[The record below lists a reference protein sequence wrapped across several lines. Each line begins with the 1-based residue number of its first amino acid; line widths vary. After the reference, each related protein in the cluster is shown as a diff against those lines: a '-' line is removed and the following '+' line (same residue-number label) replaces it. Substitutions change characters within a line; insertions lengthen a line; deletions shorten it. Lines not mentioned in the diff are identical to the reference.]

1 MLWQGGSM
9 ATAAGDSQ
17 RPRWHLWRDR
27 FWSTPFGT
35 WIILNVTT
43 HIDPLLLRL
52 SGGRFTSGSMIGFP
66 TLLLTTTGARS
77 GKPRSRAV
85 LYFVDG
91 DNLVLIAS
99 RGGMARH
106 PGWYHNLKAHPEVQ
120 VLLGSRSGAYLAREA
135 TADER
140 ARLWARARDVYRG
153 FDAYEQRAGA
163 RQIPVVVLTFL
174 AATFGRGSTKVNTA

>member
-1 MLWQGGSM
+1 M
-9 ATAAGDSQ
+9 ATTVDSQ
-17 RPRWHLWRDR
+17 RPRRHHWRDR
-27 FWSTPFGT
+27 FLSTRFGT
-35 WIILNVTT
+35 WIILNISTY
-43 HIDPLLLRL
+43 IDPILLGL
-52 SGGRFTSGSMIGFP
+52 SGGRFSAGNVFGLTS
-66 TLLLTTTGARS
+66 LLLTTTGART

-85 LYFVDG
+85 LCVIDG

-120 VLLGSRSGAYLAREA
+120 VLLGNRSGTYLAREA

-140 ARLWARARDVYRG
+140 ARLWARARDIYQG

-163 RQIPVVVLTFL
+163 RQIPVVVLTPHS
-174 AATFGRGSTKVNTA
+174 ATP